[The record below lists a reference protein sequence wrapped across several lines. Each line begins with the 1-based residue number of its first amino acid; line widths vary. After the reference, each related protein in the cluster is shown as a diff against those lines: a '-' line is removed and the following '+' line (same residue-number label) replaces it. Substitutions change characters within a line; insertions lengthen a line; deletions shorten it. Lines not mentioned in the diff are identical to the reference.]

1 MRAIVPWMVGGLLL
15 AALPGTSEGKVV
27 RFVVEQ
33 RTPFA
38 EGTSFGQAGPYERI
52 TGTAYLEVDPNDPLN
67 AGIVDL
73 DLAPRNARRRVE
85 FSTPFFMLK
94 PLDLSRGNQKIF
106 YTANNRGNDA
116 LLNAKT
122 KADVGLNDFPLRM
135 GYTIVDAG
143 WQGDIVPTP
152 TKLAA
157 NLPIA
162 TQPDGS
168 PIVGRMR
175 VEYDDRNMT
184 RDGAFTL
191 NLEGNPAFRS
201 YETADTNPAHSTFT
215 VRDSVSG
222 TRTPIASDR
231 WAFGRCPEGRGSL
244 VPSAVD
250 ICFFDGFRLDKLY
263 ELIYPA
269 KNPIVMGLGFATT
282 RDVASFLRYELRDD
296 AGNPNPLATGG
307 TNPIR
312 RVYATGASQ
321 TGGYLRD
328 LVYQG
333 FNEDESHRKVFDG
346 IMPTIAGTIRVFINV
361 RFADPNVYADQDV
374 THDYL
379 LSSYPPFTYAVTT
392 DPVSGIRDGLLK
404 RPATDPLVFHV
415 DSSTEFWQ
423 LYASL
428 NVIDAAGQVV
438 PVPDNV
444 RLYFVSST
452 GHGFTTSGLLTPPP
466 GRLARCANPTPSST
480 GEVTRALLVA
490 MDAWADRGVA
500 PPPTTYPRV
509 DDGTLVPL
517 AEAVRAFPVV
527 PGAKA
532 TTVVN
537 ELDLLNFGP
546 AFGRT
551 GGIIAL
557 HPPLVGTRY
566 PVLVPKTDADGLD
579 VAGIRTTQVAVPL
592 GTTTGWNVRAAGH
605 REPSLCGLTGSF
617 LPFAKTKAERTATG
631 DPRPSLEE
639 RYTNRDGLVRSVER
653 ATRDLV
659 EMRFLLQEDA
669 DRFVAAARASDVMS
683 AAGQSAPSR

>member
-1 MRAIVPWMVGGLLL
+1 MRAIVSWLMGCALL
-15 AALPGTSEGKVV
+15 AALPGTSEAKVV

-38 EGTSFGQAGPYERI
+38 EGATFGQTGPYERL
-52 TGTAYLEVDPNDPLN
+52 TGTAYLEVDPNDLLN

-85 FSTPFFMLK
+85 FSTPFFILK

-215 VRDSVSG
+215 VRDSVDG
-222 TRTPIASDR
+222 PRTPISSER
-231 WAFGRCPEGRGSL
+231 WAFGRCPDGRGSL
-244 VPSAVD
+244 APSAVD
-250 ICFFDGFRLDKLY
+250 ICFFDGFRLDKIY
-263 ELIYPA
+263 ELVYPA

-282 RDVASFLRYELRDD
+282 RDVASFLRYELRDE
-296 AGNPNPLATGG
+296 AGNPNPLATGA
-307 TNPIR
+307 TNSIR
-312 RVYATGASQ
+312 RAYATGALQ

-346 IMPTIAGTIRVFINV
+346 IIPTIAGTIRVFINV

-438 PVPDNV
+438 PVPDNL

-517 AEAVRAFPVV
+517 AEAVRAFPAI
-527 PGAKA
+527 PGTKA

-551 GGIIAL
+551 GGFITL

-566 PVLVPKTDADGLD
+566 PLLVPKPDADGLD
-579 VAGIRTTQVAVPL
+579 VAGIHTTQVAVPL
-592 GTTTGWNVRAAGH
+592 GTTTGWNVRATGH

-617 LPFAKTKAERTATG
+617 TPFAKTKAERTATG

-639 RYTNRDGLVRSVER
+639 RYANRDGLVRSVER

-659 EMRFLLQEDA
+659 EKRFLLQEDA
-669 DRFVAAARASDVMS
+669 DRFVAAAKASDVMS
-683 AAGQSAPSR
+683 AAGRAAPSR